1 MDRDS
6 YVYKTPASKLV
17 QVAAIA
23 AEYKGRP
30 DMLMTVIIRAQ
41 KVVSAFSKEVASVIA
56 REMDIPMNKVYS
68 FITFYAMLSG
78 KTEGA
83 ATLSGC
89 ARARR
94 ATYMGRRRSCRRWRI
109 SLASAS
115 GRRPRTEG
123 SPWNTVPCLGLCE
136 ISPAIMINEHVYGN
150 LTPESVRD
158 IIKQYIREDVE

>member
-17 QVAAIA
+17 QVSAIA

-68 FITFYAMLSG
+68 FITFYAMLSIHCPDVQ
-78 KTEGA
+78 E
-83 ATLSGC
+83 
-89 ARARR
+89 RAV
-94 ATYMGRRRSCRRWRI
+94 
-109 SLASAS
+109 
-115 GRRPRTEG
+115 PRTWGAGGRSGAGG
-123 SPWNTVPCLGLCE
+123 SARHQHRGDDRGRKVHPGILSLPGTV
-136 ISPAIMINEHVYGN
+136 
-150 LTPESVRD
+150 
-158 IIKQYIREDVE
+158 

>member
-17 QVAAIA
+17 QVSAIA

-68 FITFYAMLSG
+68 FITFYAMLSVKPRG
-78 KTEGA
+78 RYIVAGGSAWHQHRGDDRGRTFHSGILSLPG
-83 ATLSGC
+83 TL
-89 ARARR
+89 
-94 ATYMGRRRSCRRWRI
+94 
-109 SLASAS
+109 
-115 GRRPRTEG
+115 
-123 SPWNTVPCLGLCE
+123 
-136 ISPAIMINEHVYGN
+136 
-150 LTPESVRD
+150 
-158 IIKQYIREDVE
+158 

>member
-68 FITFYAMLSG
+68 FITFYAMLSV
-78 KTEGA
+78 KPRGA
-83 ATLSGC
+83 LHRPNVQE
-89 ARARR
+89 RAV
-94 ATYMGRRRSCRRWRI
+94 
-109 SLASAS
+109 
-115 GRRPRTEG
+115 PRTWGAG
-123 SPWNTVPCLGLCE
+123 SRSGAGGSARHQHRGDDRGRKVHPGILSLPGTV
-136 ISPAIMINEHVYGN
+136 
-150 LTPESVRD
+150 
-158 IIKQYIREDVE
+158 

>member
-17 QVAAIA
+17 QVSAIA

-68 FITFYAMLSG
+68 FITFYAMLSVKPRG
-78 KTEGA
+78 RYIVRMCKSA
-83 ATLSGC
+83 
-89 ARARR
+89 R
-94 ATYMGRRRSCRRWRI
+94 ATYMG
-109 SLASAS
+109 AA
-115 GRRPRTEG
+115 
-123 SPWNTVPCLGLCE
+123 V
-136 ISPAIMINEHVYGN
+136 V
-150 LTPESVRD
+150 
-158 IIKQYIREDVE
+158 

>member
-17 QVAAIA
+17 QVSAIA

-68 FITFYAMLSG
+68 FITFMR
-78 KTEGA
+78 
-83 ATLSGC
+83 C
-89 ARARR
+89 
-94 ATYMGRRRSCRRWRI
+94 CR
-109 SLASAS
+109 
-115 GRRPRTEG
+115 
-123 SPWNTVPCLGLCE
+123 
-136 ISPAIMINEHVYGN
+136 
-150 LTPESVRD
+150 
-158 IIKQYIREDVE
+158 

>member
-17 QVAAIA
+17 QVSAIA

-68 FITFYAMLSG
+68 FITFYAMLSVKPRG
-78 KTEGA
+78 RYIVRMCKSAPCHVHGA
-83 ATLSGC
+83 QAVVQALEDQLGIMEYC
-89 ARARR
+89 
-94 ATYMGRRRSCRRWRI
+94 
-109 SLASAS
+109 
-115 GRRPRTEG
+115 
-123 SPWNTVPCLGLCE
+123 PCLGLCE

>member
-68 FITFYAMLSG
+68 FITFYAMLSVKPRG
-78 KTEGA
+78 RYIVRMCKSAPCHVHGA
-83 ATLSGC
+83 QAVVQALD
-89 ARARR
+89 
-94 ATYMGRRRSCRRWRI
+94 
-109 SLASAS
+109 
-115 GRRPRTEG
+115 
-123 SPWNTVPCLGLCE
+123 CLLYTSRC
-136 ISPAIMINEHVYGN
+136 V
-150 LTPESVRD
+150 
-158 IIKQYIREDVE
+158 

>member
-68 FITFYAMLSG
+68 FITFYAMLSV
-78 KTEGA
+78 KP
-83 ATLSGC
+83 
-89 ARARR
+89 R
-94 ATYMGRRRSCRRWRI
+94 GRYIVRMC
-109 SLASAS
+109 LASAS
-115 GRRPRTEG
+115 GRRPRTDV
-123 SPWNTVPCLGLCE
+123 SPWNTVP
-136 ISPAIMINEHVYGN
+136 VWD
-150 LTPESVRD
+150 SVKYPR
-158 IIKQYIREDVE
+158 RS

>member
-68 FITFYAMLSG
+68 FITFYAMLSVKPRG
-78 KTEGA
+78 RYIVRMCKSAPCHVHGAQAVVQALEDQLGISIGETTEDGRFTLN
-83 ATLSGC
+83 AT
-89 ARARR
+89 R
-94 ATYMGRRRSCRRWRI
+94 
-109 SLASAS
+109 
-115 GRRPRTEG
+115 
-123 SPWNTVPCLGLCE
+123 CLGACGLAPVMMIGDEVYGRLTPDE
-136 ISPAIMINEHVYGN
+136 IPAILAKY
-150 LTPESVRD
+150 
-158 IIKQYIREDVE
+158 

>member
-56 REMDIPMNKVYS
+56 R
-68 FITFYAMLSG
+68 
-78 KTEGA
+78 
-83 ATLSGC
+83 
-89 ARARR
+89 
-94 ATYMGRRRSCRRWRI
+94 
-109 SLASAS
+109 
-115 GRRPRTEG
+115 
-123 SPWNTVPCLGLCE
+123 
-136 ISPAIMINEHVYGN
+136 
-150 LTPESVRD
+150 
-158 IIKQYIREDVE
+158 

>member
-68 FITFYAMLSG
+68 FITFYAMLSVKPRG
-78 KTEGA
+78 R
-83 ATLSGC
+83 LSGC

-94 ATYMGRRRSCRRWRI
+94 ATYMGRRQSFRRWRI
-109 SLASAS
+109 SSASAS

-123 SPWNTVPCLGLCE
+123 SPWNTVP
-136 ISPAIMINEHVYGN
+136 AWD
-150 LTPESVRD
+150 SVKYPR
-158 IIKQYIREDVE
+158 RS

>member
-17 QVAAIA
+17 QVSAIA

-68 FITFYAMLSG
+68 FITFYAMLS
-78 KTEGA
+78 EGA
-83 ATLSGC
+83 LHRPNVQE
-89 ARARR
+89 RAV
-94 ATYMGRRRSCRRWRI
+94 
-109 SLASAS
+109 
-115 GRRPRTEG
+115 PRTWGAGGRAGAGG
-123 SPWNTVPCLGLCE
+123 SAWHQHRGDDRGRKVHPGILSLPGTV
-136 ISPAIMINEHVYGN
+136 
-150 LTPESVRD
+150 
-158 IIKQYIREDVE
+158 

>member
-68 FITFYAMLSG
+68 FITFYAMLSV
-78 KTEGA
+78 K
-83 ATLSGC
+83 
-89 ARARR
+89 
-94 ATYMGRRRSCRRWRI
+94 
-109 SLASAS
+109 
-115 GRRPRTEG
+115 PRG
-123 SPWNTVPCLGLCE
+123 TVNSTIPL
-136 ISPAIMINEHVYGN
+136 
-150 LTPESVRD
+150 
-158 IIKQYIREDVE
+158 

>member
-17 QVAAIA
+17 QVSAIA

-68 FITFYAMLSG
+68 FITFYAMLSVKPRG
-78 KTEGA
+78 

-94 ATYMGRRRSCRRWRI
+94 ATYMGRRRSFRRWRI
-109 SLASAS
+109 SSASAS

-123 SPWNTVPCLGLCE
+123 SPWNTVPAWDCVKYPRR
-136 ISPAIMINEHVYGN
+136 S
-150 LTPESVRD
+150 
-158 IIKQYIREDVE
+158 